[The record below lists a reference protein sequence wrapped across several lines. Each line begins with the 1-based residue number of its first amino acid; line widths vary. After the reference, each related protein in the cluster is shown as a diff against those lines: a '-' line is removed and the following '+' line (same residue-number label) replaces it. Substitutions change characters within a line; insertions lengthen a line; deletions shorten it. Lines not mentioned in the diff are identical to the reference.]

1 MHIRP
6 PVALLAAA
14 LAAARAAACGPA
26 RPPVAV
32 PAPVAAQPGAAAPLR
47 TRAERSGFTETSS
60 HADVLAFLDALRAG
74 GAAFAVETLATST
87 EGRAVP
93 MVIASRP
100 LVRTPAEVRRL
111 ARPVVFVQ
119 GNIHGGE
126 IEGKEALQA
135 LVRDLLLDPRPNVL
149 DSIVL
154 LAVPIYNADGNE
166 RLGPQERN
174 RGEQHGP
181 AIVGERANGQGL
193 DLNRDYVKAEA
204 PETRGALAA
213 FARWDPDLFADLHTT
228 NGSYHGYALTYS
240 PSLAPAASLRELT
253 FGGAWARTEL
263 LPELRRRVRAR
274 RGIETFDYGN
284 FSLRYGA
291 DVNTDTV
298 RQAWYSY
305 DHRPRY
311 GTNYVGLR
319 GRVAVLLEAYSH
331 DPFERRVRSMHA
343 VVGEL
348 LSLAAERGDALRA
361 LSRSTD
367 ARVSALAA
375 RGLHVPV
382 RGQLTNAPRADTV
395 LMEVLARTADSA
407 EVTEPGVPAGLR
419 RTGRIRRLV
428 MPVHDRFDP
437 LRPRPLPL
445 GWALSAADTA
455 AVRLLQLHG
464 VAVERV
470 AAPRAVHAE
479 RFSADTV
486 IVAERA
492 FQGHRETRVEG
503 RWHPTAVVLAP
514 GSWLV
519 PAGQPLGVLA
529 AYLLEPESD
538 DGLVTWNVVR
548 PGAVMRVMH

>member
-1 MHIRP
+1 MHARTP
-6 PVALLAAA
+6 FAVLAAA
-14 LAAARAAACGPA
+14 LAASACGPA
-26 RPPVAV
+26 RPPVATPA
-32 PAPVAAQPGAAAPLR
+32 PAPVQPEAAAPLR

-60 HADVLAFLDALRAG
+60 HADVLAFLDSLRAR
-74 GAAFAVETLATST
+74 GAAFAVETLATSSG
-87 EGRAVP
+87 GRVVP

-100 LVRTPAEVRRL
+100 LVRTPAEARRL

-126 IEGKEALQA
+126 VEGKEALQA
-135 LVRDLLLDPRPNVL
+135 LLRDLLLDPRPNVL

-240 PSLAPAASLRELT
+240 PSLVPAAALRELT
-253 FGGAWARTEL
+253 FGGAWARTQL

-274 RGIETFDYGN
+274 HGLETFDYGN

-311 GTNYVGLR
+311 GTNYYGLR
-319 GRVAVLLEAYSH
+319 GRVAVLAEAYSH
-331 DPFERRVRSMHA
+331 DPFERRVRSMQRF
-343 VVGEL
+343 VREL
-348 LSLAAERGDALRA
+348 LSLAAERGDVLRA

-382 RGQLTNAPRADTV
+382 RGELTKVPRADTV
-395 LMEVLARTADSA
+395 LMEVLARAADSTA
-407 EVTEPGVPAGLR
+407 VTEPGVPAGLR

-428 MPVHDRFDP
+428 LPVHDRFDP
-437 LRPRPLPL
+437 LLARPLPL
-445 GWALSAADTA
+445 GWTLAAADIA

-464 VAVERV
+464 IAVERV
-470 AAPRAVHAE
+470 AEPRAVAAE
-479 RFSADTV
+479 RFSADSV

-492 FQGHRETRVEG
+492 FQGHREVRAEG
-503 RWHPTAVVLAP
+503 RWHATAAVLAP
-514 GSWLV
+514 GSWFV
-519 PAGQPLGVLA
+519 PARQPLGVLA
-529 AYLLEPESD
+529 AYLLEPGSD
-538 DGLVTWNVVR
+538 DGLVTWNVLK
-548 PGAVMRVMH
+548 PGAVLRVMR